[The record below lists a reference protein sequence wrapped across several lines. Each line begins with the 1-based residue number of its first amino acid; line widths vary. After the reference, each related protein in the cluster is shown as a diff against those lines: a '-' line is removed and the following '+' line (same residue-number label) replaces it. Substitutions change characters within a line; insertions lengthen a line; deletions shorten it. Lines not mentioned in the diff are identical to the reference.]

1 VTASP
6 ESWSRPPDA
15 TFAALATLAAGLAF
29 LGSWLVLHQGFYTHD
44 RIIDTPIYQAYGD
57 AMVDGKVPYRD
68 FDLEYPP
75 GALPVFVLPS
85 LAAGKGKFDGYRRS
99 FEGLMAACGFAM
111 VALVALILLALRA
124 PPARLAAALVFTA
137 FAPLLLGSVLLS
149 RFDLWPT
156 ALAVGAL
163 AALVSG
169 RERIGFGVLALGFA
183 AKLWPAL
190 LLPPA
195 LVFVRRRQG
204 RREAF
209 LCAGVFLCVAA
220 ALFVPFLAIAPDG
233 VWSSVT
239 RQAERPLQIESLGS
253 AFLIAAHH
261 VFGTGVTVRSSSG
274 SQNLAG
280 GTADAV
286 AFVLTVVQMALVAG
300 IWAWFARGPAE
311 RERLV
316 QSSAAVVT
324 IFVAFGKVLSP
335 QFLIWLVPLVPLVR
349 GRRGLAASGL
359 LAAALLLTQMEFPFR
374 YWRLVALEEFP
385 AWILLVRDLVL
396 VTLAA
401 VLTFPA
407 GSKRLSPAP
416 SRGRG

>member
-1 VTASP
+1 MTASR

-29 LGSWLVLHQGFYTHD
+29 LGSWLVLHHGFYERD

-99 FEGLMAACGFAM
+99 FEGLMAACGFAL

-124 PPARLAAALVFTA
+124 PPARLTAALTFTA
-137 FAPLLLGSVLLS
+137 FAPLALGSVLLS
-149 RFDLWPT
+149 RFDLWPA

-169 RERIGFGVLALGFA
+169 RERLGFGVLALGFA

-195 LVFVRRRQG
+195 LAFVWRRQG
-204 RREAF
+204 RREA
-209 LCAGVFLCVAA
+209 LLGAGVFVCVAA

-253 AFLIAAHH
+253 ALLIAAHH
-261 VFGTGVTVRSSSG
+261 VFGADVTVRSSSG

-280 GTADAV
+280 GTADALAAV
-286 AFVLTVVQMALVAG
+286 ETVVQIGLVLAV
-300 IWAWFARGPAE
+300 WAWFARGPAE

-316 QSSAAVVT
+316 RASAAVVAV
-324 IFVAFGKVLSP
+324 FVAFGKVLSP

-349 GRRGLAASGL
+349 GRRGLTASAL
-359 LAAALLLTQMEFPFR
+359 LAAALVLTQVEFPFR
-374 YWRLVALEEFP
+374 YWRLVALDELP
-385 AWILLVRDLVL
+385 SWVLLARDLVL
-396 VTLAA
+396 VSLAA
-401 VLTFPA
+401 LLTFS
-407 GSKRLSPAP
+407 GESKTLRPGVA
-416 SRGRG
+416 RRRA